1 MRFNKETSSKK
12 DETMKAYS
20 ILDALNSSI
29 SSPRYESDTPKGKS
43 TFYSFSK
50 GDFNAD
56 GFRGGASSEHPDFIG
71 TCTNLEKSYLRLTTF
86 PKPEDVRPLPI
97 LKQSFEH
104 IKTHYLEN
112 EDHEWANEQLKSI
125 RQDLAV
131 QSIANNFSLLVYET
145 HARLAL
151 EHGDMNEFNQC
162 QSVIKSMTVGIGWS
176 DGNMVSDQDTDQN
189 FGTRNKFKKTSLL
202 NQNQREAD
210 EFAAYRLLYALVQ
223 NDPGGIKKEL
233 VAASTLIPEDQLQ
246 KTHRCQG
253 VSSSRHAVLV
263 TKAVVHSDYHMFFI
277 LYQNAPRVSGY
288 LMDYLV
294 NRVRID
300 AYKRIVASF
309 RPTISVEFF
318 RETLNF
324 ADLEETRIFLNKNNA
339 IFVKGKG
346 DVGPPF
352 WVDCKA
358 SR

>member
-1 MRFNKETSSKK
+1 MRFNKETSSRQDKTTK
-12 DETMKAYS
+12 PYS

-29 SSPRYESDTPKGKS
+29 SSPRYKSDTPKGKP
-43 TFYSFSK
+43 SFDSLSN
-50 GDFNAD
+50 DETNAED
-56 GFRGGASSEHPDFIG
+56 LRRGENPDFVG

-104 IKTHYLEN
+104 VKTQYLEN

-131 QSIANNFSLLVYET
+131 QAIANNFSLLVYET

-151 EHGDMNEFNQC
+151 EHGEMNEFNQC
-162 QSVIKSMTVGIGWS
+162 QSVIKSMTVGVGWS
-176 DGNMVSDQDTDQN
+176 DGNMASDQHTDQKSD
-189 FGTRNKFKKTSLL
+189 TRKNRFKRPTLL

-233 VAASTLIPEDQLQ
+233 VAASALIPEDQLQ

-277 LYQNAPRVSGY
+277 LYQNAPRLSGY

-318 RETLNF
+318 RETLYF

-339 IFVKGKG
+339 VFVKGKG